1 MSAGQNIEGRDL
13 EALGDQERQF
23 THFEAS
29 ASTQNTP
36 IYNLRKTRLRRAFL
50 TFCAVDLVTVIAIGA
65 FSVQQWRGPA
75 WNSPIWPML
84 PLLLNRFIEI
94 AALLLKNHF
103 TSITTSAVQ
112 VFLAVINL
120 ILCTQRAS
128 CAVPPF
134 SGCVTVIL
142 AVAIL
147 FLEILIAVIV
157 TLWVNWAHFMD
168 WATANGAEMM
178 LAAEGL
184 SGQDPRE
191 ASTSLTAAQG
201 RRHPGAGKKFVGVVQ
216 PSEKS
221 FAVAIVVD
229 ATCSITAP
237 PQHSGRALQADESE
251 ARSDQDQHAADL
263 DHAVVARGMNTPEG
277 PQDQM

>member
-1 MSAGQNIEGRDL
+1 MNGGQTVEARDL
-13 EALGDQERQF
+13 EAVGDHERQYAQ
-23 THFEAS
+23 HEAS
-29 ASTQNTP
+29 ASNYDRP
-36 IYNLRKTRLRRAFL
+36 IYSLRKVRLRRAFL
-50 TFCAVDLVTVIAIGA
+50 TLCAVDLVTIIAIGA

-94 AALLLKNHF
+94 GALLLKNHF

-128 CAVPPF
+128 CAVAPF

-142 AVAIL
+142 AVCIL

-168 WATANGAEMM
+168 WATANGAEMA

-191 ASTSLTAAQG
+191 ASTSTASQG

-229 ATCSITAP
+229 AMCTIRAP
-237 PQHSGRALQADESE
+237 PQHPGRSPQAHESE
-251 ARSDQDQHAADL
+251 VSSDQDHHAAEE
-263 DHAVVARGMNTPEG
+263 DHAAVARGTSRPER
-277 PQDQM
+277 PQDQV